1 MLKSI
6 SENLALKGIP
16 FFLNIALKVCIL
28 CFLCFYFYKHVYL
41 DNRLSDL
48 ISRFLDSFKI
58 LNLFLLIV
66 IAGLTILNWG
76 IESLKW
82 QKIVKPIKRIGFKR
96 SYKAVLSGVTIAMVT
111 PNRIGEYGG
120 RVAYIPSGKRVDA
133 ALATIAGSL
142 SQIFV
147 TNLAGLLAFLYF
159 IPTLKVISPLFLMI
173 SYVGISLTFLLLLY
187 IYARFPRLIQ
197 YIQKIR
203 IIQKIKWINRALS
216 VVHLFNKENWNDLL
230 HLSALRYVVFAVQ
243 YLLLLTMFGAAVP
256 FFDGIM
262 MVAIIFFIQSSLPS
276 PAIAE
281 LGLRNGLAIYFF
293 GSLTSN
299 TIGIMCAATAIWLVN
314 MVIPATVGAVFMI
327 RENIIKK

>member
-1 MLKSI
+1 M
-6 SENLALKGIP
+6 P
-16 FFLNIALKVCIL
+16 YFLNIALKVCIL
-28 CFLCFYFYKHVYL
+28 SFLCFYFYKHIYL

-48 ISRFLDSFKI
+48 INRFLDSFKI
-58 LNLFLLIV
+58 INLFLLIV

-82 QKIVKPIKRIGFKR
+82 QLIIKPIKQIGFKR
-96 SYKAVLSGVTIAMVT
+96 SYKAVLSGVTIAMIT

-120 RVAYIPSGKRVDA
+120 RVAYIQPGKRVKA

-142 SQIFV
+142 SQISI
-147 TNLAGLLAFLYF
+147 TNLAGLLALIY
-159 IPTLKVISPLFLMI
+159 ILPTLQLFTTPFLLI
-173 SYVGISLTFLLLLY
+173 SYIGISVTFLLLLWF
-187 IYARFPRLIQ
+187 YARFPRLIG

-203 IIQKIKWINRALS
+203 FVQKIKWINHALS
-216 VVHLFNKENWNDLL
+216 VVHLFKKKDWNDLL

-256 FFDGIM
+256 FFDGLM

-293 GSLTSN
+293 GSMTSN

-314 MVIPATVGAVFMI
+314 MVIPATIGAVILI